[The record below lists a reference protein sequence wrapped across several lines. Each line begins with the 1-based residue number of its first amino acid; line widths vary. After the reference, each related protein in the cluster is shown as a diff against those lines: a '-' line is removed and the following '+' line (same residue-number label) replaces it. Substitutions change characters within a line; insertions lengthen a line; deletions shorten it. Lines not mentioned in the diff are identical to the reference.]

1 MTHDDLGTGP
11 AATALYEMVL
21 ARGTGD
27 WAKAHAAAKAMAAQP
42 ITGNAEFANL
52 YRGAPAVAYILHT
65 AGHRAYA
72 RALAELN
79 AEVVAIV
86 AHRLGTAH
94 RRMDTGL
101 APRLR
106 EYDLISG
113 LTGLGSNLLHCELD
127 RALEAVLQYLVRLLT
142 EPLVV
147 DGHQVPGWWAA
158 TGPSDTPEPAEFAH
172 GHANFGVA
180 HGVAGPLALLAL
192 ARRAGHTVAGQDDA
206 LAAGITHLTTWA
218 QPLKGGGTGWPEC
231 LPLEAYQ
238 RGPEPD
244 AAPAR
249 ASWCYGTPGIAR
261 ALQLAALALNDDT
274 ARRLAEHTAL
284 QAATDPRHT
293 GQIVDTSLCHG
304 WAGLVLTTER
314 IAADAALPGFHDAL
328 PALRDRLITE
338 TQHQPAPEHTGLL
351 TGAPGVLL
359 ALHTLTT
366 VRPVVPEW
374 ETCLLLTP

>member
-1 MTHDDLGTGP
+1 MTHDNLGTGP
-11 AATALYEMVL
+11 AATALYEMVV
-21 ARGTGD
+21 ARSTGD
-27 WAKAHAAAKAMAAQP
+27 WTKAHTAAKAMASQP
-42 ITGNAEFANL
+42 ITADPEFANL
-52 YRGAPAVAYILHT
+52 YRGAPAVAYILQT

-86 AHRLGTAH
+86 AHRLGAAH
-94 RRMDTGL
+94 RRLDKGIP
-101 APRLR
+101 PRLR

-113 LTGLGSNLLHCELD
+113 LTGLGAYLLHRELD
-127 RALEAVLQYLVRLLT
+127 STLGAVLEYLVRLLT
-142 EPLVV
+142 EPLAV

-158 TGPSDTPEPAEFAH
+158 TGPSDTPDTAAFTH

-206 LAAGITHLTTWA
+206 LATGISHLTTWA

-231 LPLEAYQ
+231 LPLDTYQ
-238 RGPEPD
+238 QGPQPD
-244 AAPAR
+244 AAPTR

-261 ALQLAALALNDDT
+261 ALQLAALTLNDDT

-314 IAADAALPGFHDAL
+314 IATDAALPDLHDAL
-328 PALRDRLITE
+328 PALRDRLTTE
-338 TQHQPAPEHTGLL
+338 TQHHPAHEHTGLL
-351 TGAPGVLL
+351 TGAPGALL
-359 ALHTLTT
+359 TLHTLTT
-366 VRPVVPEW
+366 TRPVDPEW
-374 ETCLLLTP
+374 ETCLLLTQ

>member
-1 MTHDDLGTGP
+1 MTHDDLATGP
-11 AATALYEMVL
+11 AATALYEMVV
-21 ARGTGD
+21 ARETGD
-27 WAKAHAAAKAMAAQP
+27 WTKAHAAAKAMAAQP
-42 ITGNAEFANL
+42 ITGHPASANL

-65 AGHRAYA
+65 AGHRSYA

-79 AEVVAIV
+79 AEVIALVV
-86 AHRLGTAH
+86 HRLGAAH
-94 RRMDTGL
+94 HRMDKGL
-101 APRLR
+101 PPHLR

-113 LTGLGSNLLHCELD
+113 LTGLGAYLLHCELD
-127 RALEAVLQYLVRLLT
+127 QALATVLQYLVRLLT

-158 TGPSDTPEPAEFAH
+158 TSPSDTLDTGEFTH
-172 GHANFGVA
+172 GHANFGLA

-206 LAAGITHLTTWA
+206 IAAGITHLTTWA

-231 LPLEAYQ
+231 LPLDAYRQ
-238 RGPEPD
+238 GPRPD
-244 AAPAR
+244 AAPTR

-261 ALQLAALALNDDT
+261 ALQLAALVLDDDT
-274 ARRLAEHTAL
+274 ALRVAEHTAL
-284 QAATDPRHT
+284 QAVTDPRHT
-293 GQIVDTSLCHG
+293 RQITDTSLCHG

-314 IAADAALPGFHDAL
+314 IAADAARPDLHDAL
-328 PALRDRLITE
+328 PALRDRFTTE
-338 TQHQPAPEHTGLL
+338 TQHHLAPEHTGLL

-359 ALHTLTT
+359 TLHILTT
-366 VRPVVPEW
+366 AHPVDPEW

>member
-1 MTHDDLGTGP
+1 MTHDDLAAGP
-11 AATALYEMVL
+11 AATALYEMVV
-21 ARGTGD
+21 AHGTGD
-27 WAKAHAAAKAMAAQP
+27 WTKAHAAAKAMAAQP
-42 ITGNAEFANL
+42 ITGHPASANL

-86 AHRLGTAH
+86 AHRLGAAC
-94 RRMDTGL
+94 RRMDKGIPPL
-101 APRLR
+101 LR

-113 LTGLGSNLLHCELD
+113 LTGLGAYLLHRELD
-127 RALEAVLQYLVRLLT
+127 QALTTVLQYLVRLFT

-158 TGPSDTPEPAEFAH
+158 TGPSGTSVTGDFAH

-192 ARRAGHTVAGQDDA
+192 ARRAGHTVTGQDDA
-206 LAAGITHLTTWA
+206 LVTGITHLTTWA

-231 LPLEAYQ
+231 LPLDTFRQ
-238 RGPEPD
+238 GPRPD
-244 AAPAR
+244 AAPTR

-261 ALQLAALALNDDT
+261 ALQLAALALNDGT
-274 ARRLAEHTAL
+274 ARRLAEHAAL

-293 GQIVDTSLCHG
+293 GQIADTSLCHG
-304 WAGLVLTTER
+304 WAGLALTTER
-314 IAADAALPGFHDAL
+314 IAADAALPDLRGAL
-328 PALRDRLITE
+328 LTLRDRLTTE
-338 TQHQPAPEHTGLL
+338 TQHHPAPGHTGLL

-359 ALHTLTT
+359 TLHTLTT
-366 VRPVVPEW
+366 ARPVDPEW
-374 ETCLLLTP
+374 ETCLLLTQ